1 MVKITLRRI
10 LIDLKH
16 VYSDKKKV
24 GIKFINK
31 RCFDRISCLCPGG
44 TYN

>member
-31 RCFDRISCLCPGG
+31 GCFDRISCLCPGG